1 MQTDERT
8 PMSQCLGLVFLLMSL
23 GSCGTTRDASADEDW
38 RIDSTAYERAMT
50 KWISDSLVID
60 SVSRLINTDSLYRL
74 NRNKVFAADPYPF
87 LQPIA
92 CERFRLVR
100 RFGAL
105 PLEHAMARMNDTL
118 WKGIPDFTIK
128 RYEATKSH
136 PVSTV
141 VGDDACGVR
150 GPVGPFVVTGV
161 SMNASE
167 GRPKPPKR

>member
-1 MQTDERT
+1 MPWSRRQRAKSSIVIATIVLCCRGRAPD
-8 PMSQCLGLVFLLMSL
+8 P
-23 GSCGTTRDASADEDW
+23 SADEDW
-38 RIDSTAYERAMT
+38 RIDSTAYERAIT
-50 KWISDSLVID
+50 KWNSDSLVID
-60 SVSRLINTDSLYRL
+60 SVSRLIDTDSLYRL

-105 PLEHAMARMNDTL
+105 PLEQAMARMNDTL
-118 WKGIPDFTIK
+118 WKGIPDSTIR
-128 RYEATKSH
+128 RYEATKSR

-141 VGDDACGVR
+141 IGEEACGAR
-150 GPVGPFVVTGV
+150 GPVGPFVVKGV

-167 GRPKPPKR
+167 GRPQPPKHR